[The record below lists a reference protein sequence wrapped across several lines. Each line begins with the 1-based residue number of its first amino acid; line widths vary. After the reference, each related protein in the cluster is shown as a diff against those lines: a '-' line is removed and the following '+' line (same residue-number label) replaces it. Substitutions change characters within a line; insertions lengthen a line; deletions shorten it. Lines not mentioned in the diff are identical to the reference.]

1 MGLLDKIKD
10 KISKKLPSGSFP
22 NTIYSALKDFAE
34 LRHPSLDSL
43 VIELNGVDL
52 TATGLSITTRIVPD
66 LKLNVPTSLN
76 IKESMVVSNIAA
88 TYIDIHSLQPTTL
101 NLSVSRPVE
110 DGHDPMFNKFVFHPM
125 ESELVNGVCFL
136 PPLAQVK
143 YTIDLDVHW
152 ARIDLEHRI
161 KIYNTQHSEDE
172 MNIKFHATASPQNV
186 ILRGILSGR

>member
-66 LKLNVPTSLN
+66 LKL
-76 IKESMVVSNIAA
+76 KESMVVSNIAA
-88 TYIDIHSLQPTTL
+88 TYIDIYSLQPTTL

-172 MNIKFHATASPQNV
+172 MNIKFHATANPQNA